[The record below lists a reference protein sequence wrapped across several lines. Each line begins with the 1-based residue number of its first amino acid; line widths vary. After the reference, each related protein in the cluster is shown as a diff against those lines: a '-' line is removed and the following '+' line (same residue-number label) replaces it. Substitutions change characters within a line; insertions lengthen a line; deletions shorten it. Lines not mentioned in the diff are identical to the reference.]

1 MYKVLVVDDERKIR
15 EFISF
20 FLKKEGYEVIEASN
34 GLEAINILKEQT
46 VDLVLL
52 DLMMPILNGFEA
64 SKEIRTFSNV
74 PIIMLTAVEGEAD
87 HIEGYEAG
95 VDDYITKPFKMPIL
109 MAKLKRLF
117 SDKRIKNLYIN
128 SLKIDTDSREVSL
141 EDEKIQLAP
150 KEYDLLVYMIENKN
164 IVLSRDQLLE
174 AVWGFD
180 FEGGTRV
187 VDNHIK
193 KLRSN
198 LGAFS
203 ASIVTVTGIGYKI
216 EVTS

>member
-34 GLEAINILKEQT
+34 GLEAINILKERT

-52 DLMMPILNGFEA
+52 DLMMPILKGFEA
-64 SKEIRTFSNV
+64 SREIRTFSNV

-109 MAKLKRLF
+109 IAKIKRLF
-117 SDKRIKNLYIN
+117 SDKKINNIFIN
-128 SLKIDTDSREVSL
+128 SLKINTDSREVSL

-164 IVLSRDQLLE
+164 IALSRDQLLE
-174 AVWGFD
+174 EVWGFD

-193 KLRSN
+193 KLRSK
-198 LGAFS
+198 LGTFS
-203 ASIVTVTGIGYKI
+203 ASIVTVTGVGYKI

>member
-34 GLEAINILKEQT
+34 GLEAINILKEGT

-64 SKEIRTFSNV
+64 SRDIRNFSNV

-109 MAKLKRLF
+109 MAKIKRLF
-117 SDKRIKNLYIN
+117 SDKKIKNIFVN
-128 SLKIDTDSREVSL
+128 SLKIDIDSREVSL

-150 KEYDLLVYMIENKN
+150 KEYELLVYMIENKN
-164 IVLSRDQLLE
+164 IALSRDQLLE
-174 AVWGFD
+174 TVWGFD

-193 KLRSN
+193 KLRSK
-198 LGAFS
+198 LGVFS

>member
-15 EFISF
+15 EFVSF

-34 GLEAINILKEQT
+34 GLEAINILKEGT

-64 SKEIRTFSNV
+64 SRDIRAFSNV

-109 MAKLKRLF
+109 MAKIKRLF
-117 SDKRIKNLYIN
+117 SDKKIKNLFIN
-128 SLKIDTDSREVSL
+128 SLKIDIDSREVSL

-164 IVLSRDQLLE
+164 IALSRDQLLE
-174 AVWGFD
+174 EVWGFD

-193 KLRSN
+193 KLRSK
-198 LGAFS
+198 LGPFS
-203 ASIVTVTGIGYKI
+203 ASIVTVTGVGYKI

>member
-15 EFISF
+15 EFLSF

-34 GLEAINILKEQT
+34 GLEAINILKEGT

-52 DLMMPILNGFEA
+52 DLMMPVLNGFEA
-64 SKEIRTFSNV
+64 SKGIRTFSNV

-164 IVLSRDQLLE
+164 IALSRDQLLE

-193 KLRSN
+193 KLRSK